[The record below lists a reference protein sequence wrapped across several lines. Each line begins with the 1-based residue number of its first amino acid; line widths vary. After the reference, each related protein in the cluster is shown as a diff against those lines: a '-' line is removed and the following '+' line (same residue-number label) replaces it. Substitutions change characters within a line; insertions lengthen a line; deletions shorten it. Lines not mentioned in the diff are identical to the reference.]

1 MLYLIYFAIP
11 TEVGN
16 RIDFEEGGPG
26 PVIGYMMSR
35 FKPQAAYAEA
45 GTSNVLMVADLDE
58 AKMTELGLFVRKK
71 FDITPQFT
79 PLIPA
84 EAILEL
90 AGKAIEAVKQAP

>member
-1 MLYLIYFAIP
+1 MLCLIYFEIP

-35 FKPQAAYAEA
+35 FKPQFAAVEA
-45 GTSNVLMVADLDE
+45 GTRNSFLVADLDE
-58 AKMTELGLFVRKK
+58 AQITELGLLVSKK
-71 FDITPQFT
+71 MNTTPQFT

-84 EAILEL
+84 EAVVEL
-90 AGKAIEAVKQAP
+90 ARKAIEAVKQAP